1 MKVYTILPD
10 ALYQRGKM
18 HHIGLAE
25 KRAALRHLGVG
36 VVVGLA
42 PSRADNGLAEL
53 DKAGEVMYYHHPIPD
68 GAVRNGGAAELRLA
82 ADVARLAYDRQV
94 AVLSHCNAGRN
105 RSGLFCALILRHWAG
120 MSGLEA
126 IAHVRAARPRA
137 LANQAFVEFLSG
149 LPPLQP
155 TLRKPVA
162 GQLALL

>member
-18 HHIGLAE
+18 HHIGLPE
-25 KRAALRHLGVG
+25 KRTALRHLGVG

-42 PSRADNGLAEL
+42 PSLADSGLVEL
-53 DKAGEVMYYHHPIPD
+53 DRAGEVAYYHHPIPD
-68 GAVRNGGAAELRLA
+68 GAVRGGGAAELRLA
-82 ADVARLAYDRQV
+82 AEVARLAHDRQV

-105 RSGLFCALILRHWAG
+105 RSGLFCALLLRHWAG

-137 LANQAFVEFLSG
+137 LANEAFVEFLAG
-149 LPPLQP
+149 LPAMHTGMARPI
-155 TLRKPVA
+155 A